1 MSASDVKLEV
11 PAGAAASTADTM
23 GVPGS
28 FADLTLLN
36 TKGIRVTVR
45 NLTYAVQ
52 SFRDKKETAVLL
64 NDVSGM
70 FNPGEM
76 TALLGPS
83 GSGKTTFLDLISGR
97 KTVGEID
104 GVIHFGGKAPSTRFL
119 RRHTGYVE
127 QFDTLIP
134 ALTVYEMLM
143 YTAELKRPLEE
154 SAESKEAACEKLLEE
169 LGLAAARDVLVGSE
183 MVKGISGGQAKR
195 LNIAI
200 ALITDPSVLFLDEPT
215 SGLDSFTANEVMSVV
230 KRLNTDDVTIIATIH
245 SPTAYAFSLFD
256 AAMILCSGKQVY
268 FGPNGK
274 ELVDYALDALPG
286 IEKKSAGHSDIE
298 WLIDVF
304 TRADRDGTA
313 DTFATVYRSSDLK
326 SRVDA
331 ALDAV
336 DKIAANPDD
345 EASRKLQVDSSTT
358 VPFTHALWTMFKFR
372 TRKNYADGEYLGPR
386 LGEKVF
392 LSFLIMTL
400 YWGIGDDHSDA
411 NVVNVSSAL
420 FMWTTVGLFVYFKIL
435 LARAIILTSCF
446 VLQLPA
452 FGAAAYVPQIVME
465 RRLFMRE
472 RADGLYRPMAY
483 LVFKMLDEMFL
494 LLPVTLVL
502 GAVVFYAMDLTGELH
517 FYFNTGTIRLTSS
530 FVTGSFVLFWLVYYF
545 TLGNGVVLA
554 YLVSAIS
561 PNMEAANAILPTYVV
576 TLLFFAGW
584 LIRRDDIPAYWSWY
598 YYVDLMR
605 YSFGALMINQW
616 EDNDPMWA
624 GGQTLLDAY
633 DLKGVD
639 KWAYLGYL
647 LVFFFVFFL
656 MALTAITKID
666 HSRR

>member
-1 MSASDVKLEV
+1 MSASDVTLEV
-11 PAGAAASTADTM
+11 PPDATVATAVVKADTT
-23 GVPGS
+23 GVATRGS
-28 FADLTLLN
+28 FADLKVLN
-36 TKGIRVTVR
+36 TKGIRVSVR
-45 NLTYAVQ
+45 NLTYTVQ

-83 GSGKTTFLDLISGR
+83 GSGKTTFLDLVSGR

-104 GVIHFGGKAPSTRFL
+104 GAIHFGGKAPTTRFL

-127 QFDTLIP
+127 QFDTLIS
-134 ALTVYEMLM
+134 ALTVHEMLM

-154 SAESKEAACEKLLEE
+154 SAESKEASCEKLLHD
-169 LGLAAARDVLVGSE
+169 LGLTGARDVLVGSE

-230 KRLNTDDVTIIATIH
+230 KTLNTDDVTIIATIH

-268 FGPNGK
+268 FGPNGPG
-274 ELVDYALDALPG
+274 LVEYALDALPG
-286 IEKKSAGHSDIE
+286 VEKKSPGNSDIE

-304 TRADRDGTA
+304 TRADRDGIA
-313 DTFATVYRSSDLK
+313 DNFAEVYRHSDLK
-326 SRVDA
+326 ARMDA
-331 ALDAV
+331 ALDDV
-336 DKIAANPDD
+336 DKIGANPDE

-358 VPFTHALWTMFKFR
+358 VPFAHALWTMMKFR
-372 TRKNYADGEYLGPR
+372 TRKNYKDGEYLGPR

-392 LSFLIMTL
+392 LSFLIFTL
-400 YWGIGDDHSDA
+400 YWGIGDDHDPD

-420 FMWTTVGLFVYFKIL
+420 FMWTT
-435 LARAIILTSCF
+435 
-446 VLQLPA
+446 LPA

-472 RADGLYRPMAY
+472 RADGLYRPMTY

-502 GAVVFYAMDLTGELH
+502 GAVVFYAMNL
-517 FYFNTGTIRLTSS
+517 
-530 FVTGSFVLFWLVYYF
+530 TGSFVLFWLVYYF

-554 YLVSAIS
+554 YLVSAVS

-584 LIRRDDIPAYWSWY
+584 LIRREDIPAYWSWY
-598 YYVDLMR
+598 YYIDLMR

-616 EDNDPMWA
+616 EDNDPAWA

-633 DLKGVD
+633 DLKGVN
-639 KWAYLGYL
+639 KWEYL
-647 LVFFFVFFL
+647 LYLLLFFAAFFV
-656 MALTAITKID
+656 MALAAIT
-666 HSRR
+666 HVNHGRR

>member
-286 IEKKSAGHSDIE
+286 IEKKSDGHSDIE

>member
-336 DKIAANPDD
+336 DRIAANPDD